1 MDIVARDGL
10 ARQLRWKT
18 KNGELASPG
27 LLFLDPN
34 LVSAVW
40 KTEDRISTVATAAGE
55 RAGTE
60 AARKVVKEEIGP
72 VITAAVMSAVKPI
85 GDRVIEHIAMD
96 DERQKATDKEVL
108 ILRSI
113 EARRAARGTR

>member
-1 MDIVARDGL
+1 MSIKEKGGWAAIFMALSLVGGFA
-10 ARQLRWKT
+10 A
-18 KNGELASPG
+18 
-27 LLFLDPN
+27 N

-40 KTEDRISTVATAAGE
+40 KTEDRISTVASAAGE
-55 RAGTE
+55 RAGAE